1 MLVTLIRTVILYLVI
16 IISLRIMGKR
26 QIGELQPS
34 ELVVTILI
42 SNIATLPIEDTNIPL
57 LGGLVPILSL
67 VCLEVFTSVL
77 GIKSQ
82 KARKLISGTPTFVI
96 KNGVIDQK
104 KLKALR
110 FTTDDLME
118 GLREQNVFDIRDV
131 DYAIVETTGKLS
143 VFKVYEQQEVTAGML
158 NVASGENSPSPQAT
172 VISDGK
178 IIPDSLKY
186 CGIDEKWINKVLK
199 KNGYR
204 AEDVFIMT
212 CDRSLDYY
220 IVKKEKD

>member
-1 MLVTLIRTVILYLVI
+1 MLVIFIRTIILYVI
-16 IISLRIMGKR
+16 IVISLRIMGKR
-26 QIGELQPS
+26 QLGELQPS
-34 ELVVTILI
+34 ELVITILI

-57 LGGLVPILSL
+57 LGGLIPILTL
-67 VCLEVFTSVL
+67 VCLEVFASIL

-104 KLKALR
+104 KLRDLR

-118 GLREQNVFDIRDV
+118 GLREQNIFDIRDV

-143 VFKVYEQQEVTAGML
+143 VFKVFEQQEATAKML
-158 NVASGENSPSPQAT
+158 GLSAECNSNSPQTT

-178 IIPDSLKY
+178 LIKDGMNY
-186 CGIDEKWINKVLK
+186 CKIDERFISNVLK
-199 KNGYR
+199 KNKCSIK
-204 AEDVFIMT
+204 DVFIMT
-212 CDRSLDYY
+212 CNCSKDYY
-220 IVKKEKD
+220 IVKKEL

>member
-1 MLVTLIRTVILYLVI
+1 
-16 IISLRIMGKR
+16 MGKR

-34 ELVVTILI
+34 ELVITILI

-77 GIKSQ
+77 GITSQ
-82 KARKLISGTPTFVI
+82 RARKLISGTPAFVI

-110 FTTDDLME
+110 YSTDDLME

-143 VFKVYEQQEVTAGML
+143 VYKVFEQQETTAKMM
-158 NVASGENSPSPQAT
+158 NITSKTNSPSPQT
-172 VISDGK
+172 IVISDGK
-178 IIPDSLKY
+178 LISDGMKY
-186 CGIDEKWINKVLK
+186 CGIDEVYISKVLSK
-199 KNGYR
+199 KGISQK
-204 AEDVFIMT
+204 DVFIMT
-212 CDRSLDYY
+212 CDRTLDYY
-220 IVKKEKD
+220 IVEKEKGV